1 MNQIIHQFPY
11 GHDSHLASLDKTY
24 GVGAA
29 MENMGGDAWQS
40 SDPSPGPWIQHSD
53 IHIDYYS
60 IRSIKSKRVR
70 PLD

>member
-53 IHIDYYS
+53 TPY
-60 IRSIKSKRVR
+60 
-70 PLD
+70 